1 MVIQCIFL
9 NKPKMSNIEML
20 PAEAKYITTQP
31 AKVQLELENYEIYKV
46 YCNTVFIQQQ
56 NLQRVLQLS
65 QSTYMLPF
73 R

>member
-1 MVIQCIFL
+1 
-9 NKPKMSNIEML
+9 ML

>member
-20 PAEAKYITTQP
+20 PAEAKYITTPP